1 MASKSRMGGGSGLT
15 NPRKEALLLYR
26 EILKTAKAFTW
37 KHPSVSLLFLVFV
50 DAECRIQ
57 QGVSWGQVLK
67 ESARKEFEQARW
79 EKDPE
84 TIARML
90 LNGRHSLMIIQEKVS
105 GYIAVSSGEIANSGL
120 PVLGKAAFSGDTMDE
135 RTQQE
140 VRLLV
145 RKKSFDNIP
154 TGVL

>member
-37 KHPSVSLLFLVFV
+37 KHPS
-50 DAECRIQ
+50 
-57 QGVSWGQVLK
+57 GVSWGQVLK

-90 LNGRHSLMIIQEKVS
+90 LNGRHSLMIIQEKFWEKQRS
-105 GYIAVSSGEIANSGL
+105 LE
-120 PVLGKAAFSGDTMDE
+120 
-135 RTQQE
+135 TQWTKE
-140 VRLLV
+140 HNKR
-145 RKKSFDNIP
+145 SDSW
-154 TGVL
+154 